1 MIKDLV
7 KLASHLDLKGFRKE
21 ADKLDAIIQKLA
33 QTPDVSM
40 RLSDRNNYHPVSLPN
55 THYYDTAGT
64 SKEKSSK
71 KSLYDLNKLL
81 SNAYKTACDM
91 MKLECDPALAAYSST
106 SWTDKTQ
113 DMFSLI
119 CSLANKPEAALN
131 WKEFA
136 KANGYTGDVTGMYDF
151 ILVNM
156 NVITDSASKLGLPA
170 GSSGNLNELLEA
182 AKGLKAPSAEKMV
195 APNLRDTSTEVF
207 NKSPGFGGSLA
218 TLASNGRKGP
228 FGRD

>member
-7 KLASHLDLKGFRKE
+7 KLASHLDLKGFKKE
-21 ADKLDAIIQKLA
+21 ADKLDEIINKLA
-33 QTPDVSM
+33 QMQGPNLTLV
-40 RLSDRNNYHPVSLPN
+40 DRGDYHPESAPAN
-55 THYYDTAGT
+55 PYDTAGT
-64 SKEKSSK
+64 STKQSSK

-81 SNAYKTACDM
+81 SHTYKTACDL

-106 SWTDKTQ
+106 AWTDKTQ
-113 DMFSLI
+113 DMFSLL
-119 CSLANKPEAALN
+119 CNLANKPEAALS
-131 WKEFA
+131 WKDYA
-136 KANGYTGDVTGMYDF
+136 KANGFTGDVTGMYDF
-151 ILVNM
+151 VLVNM

-170 GSSGNLNELLEA
+170 GSSGSLDELLEA

-195 APNLRDTSTEVF
+195 APNLRDASTEVF
-207 NKSPGFGGSLA
+207 NKGPGFGAGPA